1 MEKHNII
8 KPYKQRGGLDIMLRD
23 LIWKAFEKTGE
34 IDKYIFYKE
43 VSEKGYIKDEIV
55 TTKEEVAISK

>member
-1 MEKHNII
+1 
-8 KPYKQRGGLDIMLRD
+8 MLRD

-43 VSEKGYIKDEIV
+43 VSEKGYVKNEIV